1 MAARLPGTP
10 WLPPRIALLRK
21 SPLSGEA
28 GALADSSTSPLK
40 RPRRIGACS
49 TTATQSHVRL
59 PETWLVLVISVLAVI
74 AIALAVSGWQRWA
87 AAAPRCAPAQMHAV
101 PAPSPGGMA
110 AAFAR
115 VVAI

>member
-1 MAARLPGTP
+1 MSA
-10 WLPPRIALLRK
+10 K
-21 SPLSGEA
+21 
-28 GALADSSTSPLK
+28 
-40 RPRRIGACS
+40 
-49 TTATQSHVRL
+49 TATQSHVHL

-87 AAAPRCAPAQMHAV
+87 AAAPYAPAQMHAV
-101 PAPSPGGMA
+101 PAPSPGPMA